1 MNQNGPGLF
10 ARLELAVEKYTP
22 DPLVFAVFLTVFV
35 LALSL
40 LFTDAG
46 PGGALYAWGNGL
58 HGLLAFTMQMC
69 LMVVMAHVLA
79 HTGPVE
85 RLLQAVGRLP
95 RNASQAYLVVVVS
108 AAAFSLV
115 CWPLGLIVGGIV
127 ARKVAATARRRDI
140 SVNFPLL
147 TAAAFGG
154 FVVWE
159 MGYSSSIGLAV
170 ATPGN
175 PLEQTIGGIIP
186 VTETL
191 LTWWNLLTI
200 VTTLSVVYLVV
211 LLLAARKRH
220 GPALPPPEPDPE
232 ADAGEPGRPGFMGR
246 LEQGRSVSLLLALL
260 LLGFLAHWFATRGFE
275 LSLNIVNWSFLALGL
290 LLARSV
296 LHYSSLFADGARIAA
311 PLLLQYPLYGGI
323 MGLALET
330 GLAEQVTSL
339 VINSSNT
346 GSLPFAG
353 FFSAGVINIFIPSGG
368 GQWAIQG
375 PVFIQAAQSLG
386 VELNLI
392 TMSVAWGDQ
401 WTNLVQPVVAVVLLA
416 VTGLRLRHIYGYCC
430 ILCLATAFPFMLGLW
445 LAQ

>member
-1 MNQNGPGLF
+1 MSLF

-22 DPLVFAVFLTVFV
+22 DPLVFAVFLTVFM
-35 LALSL
+35 LALVL
-40 LFTDAG
+40 LLTDAG
-46 PGGALYAWGNGL
+46 PDDALSAWGNGL

-69 LMVVMAHVLA
+69 LMVVTAHVLA

-85 RLLQAVGRLP
+85 SFLQAVGRLP
-95 RNASQAYLVVVVS
+95 GNPSQAYLVVILS

-115 CWPLGLIVGGIV
+115 CWPLGLIAGGLIAREV
-127 ARKVAATARRRDI
+127 ASTARQRGI
-140 SVNFPLL
+140 TINYPLL

-175 PLEQTIGGIIP
+175 PLEQDIGGTIP

-200 VTTLSVVYLVV
+200 VTTLAVVCLVV
-211 LLLAARKRH
+211 LLLAARKRDE
-220 GPALPPPEPDPE
+220 PALPTPQPAQE
-232 ADAGEPGRPGFMGR
+232 ASSAEEARPGIMGR
-246 LEQGRSVSLLLALL
+246 LEHGRSVSLLLALL
-260 LLGFLAHWFATRGFE
+260 LLGFLALWFATRGFE
-275 LSLNIVNWSFLALGL
+275 LSLNIVNWTFLALGL

-323 MGLALET
+323 MGLALES
-330 GLAEQVTSL
+330 GLAEQVTNL
-339 VINSSNT
+339 VINLSDT

-353 FFSAGVINIFIPSGG
+353 FLSAGVINIFIPSGG

-375 PVFIQAAQSLG
+375 PVFIQAAQALDI
-386 VELNLI
+386 ELNLI

-401 WTNLVQPVVAVVLLA
+401 WTNLVQPVVAVVILA
-416 VTGLRLRHIYGYCC
+416 ITGLRLRHIYGYCC
-430 ILCLATAFPFMLGLW
+430 IICLATAFPFILGLW